1 MYPVGQALA
10 SKLISRVF
18 VSTDD
23 SEIAKVAKV
32 AGAEVID
39 RPKELAQDMSP
50 DIDCFRHFIERWE
63 AIHDRLRNALSWP
76 GQLVDASFGT
86 APELIVQ
93 LRPTSPTR
101 QVTTI
106 DECIAL
112 LANSPEHTS
121 LRSVTVNQKSP
132 YKMYLRQGTT
142 LVPLFE
148 SATSPQGHTI
158 LEPYN
163 QCRQVLPETYIH
175 NGVIDIGATA
185 SDCISSGLDPM
196 TNCAVGSNSS
206 CVLPAWDTPLHDC
219 ALCPLFAPAGSN
231 ILAYV
236 MSESIDIDTT
246 EDLRKAELAM
256 AQKSGIQ

>member
-1 MYPVGQALA
+1 MDNGVEREVPAGDVRVECWALIPARGGSKGIPRKNLKLVAGRSLVEHAIDQALA

-50 DIDCFRHFIERWE
+50 DIDCFRHFIE
-63 AIHDRLRNALSWP
+63 
-76 GQLVDASFGT
+76 LVDASFGT

-175 NGVIDIGATA
+175 NGVIDIVRA
-185 SDCISSGLDPM
+185 SCLRGTPPSM
-196 TNCAVGSNSS
+196 T
-206 CVLPAWDTPLHDC
+206 
-219 ALCPLFAPAGSN
+219 GSN